1 MHGSAQTMMQVLSGA
16 AVLVVVL
23 SGCGGGG
30 ESGAPVERPGAPV
43 QRLGVVMLPPGHGL
57 VAGEITVAA
66 GASEEHGNVVVTCPP
81 GGGAC
86 VVTVTEDG
94 TAFYDRAGGVPAVG
108 VRYEPW
114 GPLGHGLAAG
124 EIRVPAGGS
133 REHGSMVVTCPA
145 GGSACVV
152 RVTADGTAA
161 YAATG
166 GAPAFT
172 FVHPTH
178 ERDNPAA
185 EDLLD
190 HWNDPEVLRGAL
202 SLTPVNRADMA
213 ERTRRLTD
221 LINMAGGDPA
231 GTGTRLRNFRP
242 VHPEDIEIIGEREGI
257 TYGRWTGGP
266 AGTLN
271 IEFDWRFAPNFDAAT
286 RARMERAGKSW
297 SWRLLDDFGTHV
309 AGRGS
314 ELGFVDAE
322 QREVL
327 SEDVTAD
334 DVLIF
339 IFDEGDS
346 ETSSAGPQAREGIHD
361 DYQPWLGVVQ
371 LSQRHTDYTVVM
383 AHEVGHV
390 IGVSRTE
397 VQPLTRYI
405 NKTDHTFVG
414 PEAMRANGGQ
424 PVPFQWVDA
433 DGRWVEPYTPGAE
446 VDYGHF
452 AACTSIMAY
461 CSDSREVYVPSEL
474 DFAYLDDVG
483 YDLLPAATAAE
494 PELYGYGAWGRY
506 SAWGAGVERTIELA
520 GVEGGL
526 IVEATDTL
534 RAAADAFG
542 MAPGMSLAETHGS
555 LQGGITWS
563 GSLIGVDLGQPMLPP
578 VFGDAELQVELST
591 LQGTALFD
599 DLTVHVRGE
608 SSPFRSPRLEYDI
621 GVTGNAFSDA
631 EGRVLGGFYGPGHE
645 EMAGVLNDR
654 APSVNLM
661 AGFGGTQ

>member
-1 MHGSAQTMMQVLSGA
+1 MYGSARKMMQVLSVA
-16 AVLVVVL
+16 AVLVMVL

-30 ESGAPVERPGAPV
+30 GGGGAPAQRPEV
-43 QRLGVVMLPPGHGL
+43 LNLPPGHGL
-57 VAGEITVAA
+57 VAGKITVPA
-66 GASEEHGNVVVTCPP
+66 GQSVERGNVVVACV
-81 GGGAC
+81 GDAAC
-86 VVTVTEDG
+86 VVTVMADG
-94 TAFYDRAGGVPAVG
+94 TAVYEREGGAPTVTP
-108 VRYEPW
+108 RYEAWSPM
-114 GPLGHGLAAG
+114 GHGLTIP
-124 EIRVPAGGS
+124 EITVPAGVS
-133 REHGSMVVTCPA
+133 REHGNMVVTCPA

-152 RVTADGTAA
+152 RVLADGTAA

-166 GAPAFT
+166 GVPTFT
-172 FVHPTH
+172 FVHPNH
-178 ERDNPAA
+178 EQDNPTA

-190 HWNDPEVLRGAL
+190 HWNEPGRLRGAL
-202 SLTPVNRADMA
+202 GLGPVDASEVADRA
-213 ERTRRLTD
+213 RRLTD
-221 LINMAGGDPA
+221 LINMAGGDPVEA
-231 GTGTRLRNFRP
+231 GTSLRNVR
-242 VHPEDIEIIGEREGI
+242 PEDIEIIGERDGI

-309 AGRGS
+309 ARRGS

-346 ETSSAGPQAREGIHD
+346 ETSSAGPQAVTMIRD
-361 DYQPWLGVVQ
+361 DHQPWLGLVQ

-405 NKTDHTFVG
+405 NRTDHTFEG
-414 PEAMRANGGQ
+414 PQAMRANGGQ

-433 DGRWVEPYTPGAE
+433 NGRWVEPNTPGAE

-452 AACTSIMAY
+452 AVCTSIMAY
-461 CSDSREVYVPSEL
+461 CSDPREVYVPSEL

-483 YDLLPAATAAE
+483 YDILPAATAAE
-494 PELYGYGAWGRY
+494 PELYGYGAWGEF
-506 SAWGAGVERTIELA
+506 SAWGAGVERTIEL
-520 GVEGGL
+520 EGGLEDGL

-542 MAPGMSLAETHGS
+542 MAPGMSLAEMHGS

-578 VFGDAELQVELST
+578 VFGNAELRVELST
-591 LQGTALFD
+591 LQGTASFD
-599 DLTVHVRGE
+599 ALTVHDGGV
-608 SSPFRSPRLEYDI
+608 SSPFRDPDLAYAI

-631 EGRVLGGFYGPGHE
+631 DGRVLGGFYGPGHE
-645 EMAGVLNDR
+645 EMAGVVNDR
-654 APSVNLM
+654 RATVNLIG
-661 AGFGGTQ
+661 GFGGRQ